1 MELEPYPG
9 EETRA
14 LGLLPLGV
22 HWLRRSL
29 EPLGAL
35 SFMGLMLQNALRG
48 AYRLDSLPKAQIS
61 QDHFLQSAGWDS
73 IRSPSRLKEE

>member
-22 HWLRRSL
+22 YWLLRSL

-35 SFMGLMLQNALRG
+35 SFMGLMLQNALSKRG
-48 AYRLDSLPKAQIS
+48 
-61 QDHFLQSAGWDS
+61 LQT
-73 IRSPSRLKEE
+73 